1 MLVTCPAALVLPGA
15 VAVPHEPVTLGVVVN
30 VTGSSKA
37 TPDPLVT
44 VAVIVDVVAP
54 SSGTLVGLAVT
65 VTALATLLA
74 SALMLAATWKTARA
88 ESRLQQLHT
97 EIAQSQDRLAKLR
110 AAQFTPKNHPFK
122 AQGRTFIELE
132 ETK

>member
-1 MLVTCPAALVLPGA
+1 MNAASITSDLQQAQQEREQAARMNSEKL
-15 VAVPHEPVTLGVVVN
+15 
-30 VTGSSKA
+30 KA
-37 TPDPLVT
+37 EWQNYLRAESQHFKSFIAETELRCRK
-44 VAVIVDVVAP
+44 
-54 SSGTLVGLAVT
+54 LMRLAVT

-88 ESRLQQLHT
+88 ESRLQRLQT
-97 EIAQSQDRLAKLR
+97 EIAQSQDRLTKLR
-110 AAQFTPKNHPFK
+110 AAQFTAKGPPFK

>member
-1 MLVTCPAALVLPGA
+1 MR
-15 VAVPHEPVTLGVVVN
+15 
-30 VTGSSKA
+30 
-37 TPDPLVT
+37 
-44 VAVIVDVVAP
+44 
-54 SSGTLVGLAVT
+54 LAVT

-88 ESRLQQLHT
+88 ESRFHQLQT
-97 EIAQSQDRLAKLR
+97 EIAQSQDRLARLR
-110 AAQFTPKNHPFK
+110 AAQFIPKGQPFK